1 MLGRKNMNN
10 PILGPKLQAKFDA
23 VKQLLLRVSALA
35 EQCGENQAKSTLLER
50 LKTLDAAALF
60 VIVGEVKSG
69 KSSFIN
75 ALLGDNIC
83 EVAPDPCTAVIQEI
97 VYGKDAQ
104 RVTLG
109 DHWERVYL
117 ESEVLK
123 SISIVDTPG
132 TNSIIKDH
140 ETITEQYIPQSD
152 VVIFVFPAKNPYTK
166 TAWDL
171 LSLIRHEWHRKTVFV
186 LQQSDL
192 ASKKELDT
200 NIKKVEQ
207 YAREHNVQNP
217 IVFAVSANREREGS
231 PDSGFSEFR
240 DYLRKTIETG
250 DVWQIKMEGAKAT
263 IQKIAAQLLAQQTE
277 IHAALLSDKAFI
289 ETLRAKVA
297 SRREKVN
304 SLRKSVVDSMC
315 LTYERLANTLKQDF
329 SNGLKVST
337 VLSRSIPLPLIRDKD
352 MKQWLADLQK
362 SFEYRAKAEIEQ
374 EARRV
379 SKDLYAEIDNL
390 FQSLCQSIESHKSA
404 IVSSDLP
411 STQNRTVTLEI
422 LDGLRRKLDDLRIS
436 DLFASQSIS
445 ALNLERLT
453 MAGSGITAIGTV
465 MALATKLVL
474 LDITGGI
481 LAATGLMIVAGTLVW
496 KRGAILSEFQQK
508 IEESKGEFRER
519 LNAEIEKLFAHIF
532 LELEHR
538 LSEPLKE
545 IDLKINAV
553 KPRIEE
559 AELCKSLAEDIR

>member
-1 MLGRKNMNN
+1 MNN

-23 VKQLLLRVSALA
+23 VKQLLLRVTALA

-60 VIVGEVKSG
+60 VIVGEVKAG

-83 EVAPDPCTAVIQEI
+83 DVAPDPCTAAIQEL

-132 TNSIIKDH
+132 TNSIIRH
-140 ETITEQYIPQSD
+140 HQTITEQYIPQSD
-152 VVIFVFPAKNPYTK
+152 LVIFVFPAKNPHTN

-171 LSLIRHEWHRKTVFV
+171 LSFIRHEWHRKTVFV

-192 ASKKELDT
+192 ASQQELDT
-200 NIKKVEQ
+200 NIEKVKQ
-207 YAREHNVQNP
+207 YARERNVQNP
-217 IVFAVSANREREGS
+217 IVFAVSAKREMERS

-240 DYLRKTIETG
+240 DYLRKTIENG
-250 DVWQIKMEGAKAT
+250 DVWQIKMEGAKET
-263 IQKIAAQLLAQQTE
+263 IQKIVAQLLAQQTE
-277 IHAALLSDKAFI
+277 IHAALVSDKAFI

-297 SRREKVN
+297 SHREKVN
-304 SLRKSVVDSMC
+304 SFKKRVVDSMC
-315 LTYERLANTLKQDF
+315 LTYERLADTLKQDF
-329 SNGLKVST
+329 SNGLRVST
-337 VLSRSIPLPLIRDKD
+337 ILRRSIPFIRDKD
-352 MKQWLADLQK
+352 MKQWAEDLQK
-362 SFEYRAKAEIEQ
+362 SFEDRAKAEIEQ
-374 EARRV
+374 EASSV
-379 SKDLYAEIDNL
+379 SKDLCTEIDNL
-390 FQSLCQSIESHKSA
+390 FQSLCQSIESYKSA

-411 STQNRTVTLEI
+411 STQDRAVI
-422 LDGLRRKLDDLRIS
+422 FDGLRRKLDDLRIS
-436 DLFASQSIS
+436 DLFASPSIS
-445 ALNLERLT
+445 DLGHFT
-453 MAGSGITAIGTV
+453 IAGGGITAIGAVIAVVTHAMV
-465 MALATKLVL
+465 F
-474 LDITGGI
+474 DITGGI
-481 LAATGLMIVAGTLVW
+481 IAATGLAFIAATLVVE
-496 KRGAILSEFQQK
+496 RGGILSEFQRK
-508 IEESKGEFRER
+508 IERSKGEFRER

-559 AELCKSLAEDIR
+559 AELCKILAEDIR

>member
-1 MLGRKNMNN
+1 MNN
-10 PILGPKLQAKFDA
+10 SILGPKLQAKFDA
-23 VKQLLLRVSALA
+23 VKQLLLRVTALA

-60 VIVGEVKSG
+60 VIVGEVKAG

-83 EVAPDPCTAVIQEI
+83 DVAPDPCTAVIQEL

-132 TNSIIKDH
+132 TNSIIRH
-140 ETITEQYIPQSD
+140 HQTITEQYIPQSD
-152 VVIFVFPAKNPYTK
+152 LVIFVFPAKNPHTN
-166 TAWDL
+166 TAWEL
-171 LSLIRHEWHRKTVFV
+171 LSFIRDEWHRKTVFV

-192 ASKKELDT
+192 ASQQELDT
-200 NIKKVEQ
+200 NIEKVKQ
-207 YAREHNVQNP
+207 YARERNVQNP
-217 IVFAVSANREREGS
+217 IVFAVSAKREMERS

-240 DYLRKTIETG
+240 DYLRKTIENG
-250 DVWQIKMEGAKAT
+250 DVWQIKMEGAKET
-263 IQKIAAQLLAQQTE
+263 IQKIVAQLLAQQTE
-277 IHAALLSDKAFI
+277 IHAALVSDKAFI

-297 SRREKVN
+297 SHREKAE
-304 SLRKSVVDSMC
+304 SFKKRVVDSMC
-315 LTYERLANTLKQDF
+315 LTYERLVDTLKQDF

-337 VLSRSIPLPLIRDKD
+337 ILSRSIPFIRDKD

-362 SFEYRAKAEIEQ
+362 SFEDRAKAEIEQ
-374 EARRV
+374 EASSV
-379 SKDLYAEIDNL
+379 SKDLCTEIDNL
-390 FQSLCQSIESHKSA
+390 FQSLCQSIESYKSA

-411 STQNRTVTLEI
+411 STQDRAVI
-422 LDGLRRKLDDLRIS
+422 FDGLRRKLDDLRIS
-436 DLFASQSIS
+436 DLFASPSIS
-445 ALNLERLT
+445 ASNLGRLT
-453 MAGSGITAIGTV
+453 IAGGGITAIGAVIAVVTHAMV
-465 MALATKLVL
+465 F
-474 LDITGGI
+474 DITGGI
-481 LAATGLMIVAGTLVW
+481 LAATGLVIIAATLVG
-496 KRGAILSEFQQK
+496 KRGGILSEFQRK
-508 IEESKGEFRER
+508 IERSKGEFRER

-553 KPRIEE
+553 KPLIEE
-559 AELCKSLAEDIR
+559 AELCKILAEDIR

>member
-1 MLGRKNMNN
+1 MNN

-23 VKQLLLRVSALA
+23 VKQLLLRVTALA

-60 VIVGEVKSG
+60 VIVGEVKAG

-83 EVAPDPCTAVIQEI
+83 DVAPDPCTAAIQEL

-132 TNSIIKDH
+132 TNSIIRH
-140 ETITEQYIPQSD
+140 HQTITEQYIPQSD
-152 VVIFVFPAKNPYTK
+152 LVIFVFPAKNPHTN

-171 LSLIRHEWHRKTVFV
+171 LSFIRHEWHRKTVFV

-192 ASKKELDT
+192 ASQQELDT
-200 NIKKVEQ
+200 NIEKVKQ
-207 YAREHNVQNP
+207 YARERNVQNP
-217 IVFAVSANREREGS
+217 IVFAVSAKREMERS

-240 DYLRKTIETG
+240 DYLRKTIENG
-250 DVWQIKMEGAKAT
+250 DVWQIKMEGAKET
-263 IQKIAAQLLAQQTE
+263 IQKIVAQLLAQQTE
-277 IHAALLSDKAFI
+277 IHAALVSDKAFI

-297 SRREKVN
+297 SHREKVN
-304 SLRKSVVDSMC
+304 SFKKRVVDSMC
-315 LTYERLANTLKQDF
+315 LTYERLADTLKQDF
-329 SNGLKVST
+329 SNGLRVST
-337 VLSRSIPLPLIRDKD
+337 ILRRSIPFIRDKD
-352 MKQWLADLQK
+352 MKQWAEDLQK
-362 SFEYRAKAEIEQ
+362 SFEDRAKAEIEQ
-374 EARRV
+374 EASSV
-379 SKDLYAEIDNL
+379 SKDLCTEIDNL
-390 FQSLCQSIESHKSA
+390 FQSLCQSIESYKSA

-411 STQNRTVTLEI
+411 STQDRAVI
-422 LDGLRRKLDDLRIS
+422 FDGLRRKLDDLRIS
-436 DLFASQSIS
+436 DLFASPSIS
-445 ALNLERLT
+445 DLGHFT
-453 MAGSGITAIGTV
+453 IAGGGITAIGAVIAVVTHAMV
-465 MALATKLVL
+465 F
-474 LDITGGI
+474 DITGGI
-481 LAATGLMIVAGTLVW
+481 IAATGLAFIAATLVVE
-496 KRGAILSEFQQK
+496 RGGILSEFQRK
-508 IEESKGEFRER
+508 IERSKGEFRER

-553 KPRIEE
+553 KPLIEE
-559 AELCKSLAEDIR
+559 AELCKSAAEDIR